1 MLISIA
7 DYTCLQWFNLIS
19 YFVSTK
25 GVLTDVGSGNK
36 LDFFCL
42 YTILKILYMKKF
54 RFILILLCFLCTKSI
69 AQTITHVTLTY
80 YQPVKSQCDKEPLV
94 TADGSKI
101 NLHHLKHNKIKWCA
115 ISRDLLYLFP
125 KNKPKKVFI
134 EGFGIYEVKDV
145 MNKRHKHRIDILIHP
160 KNSKRISIKHVKVKI
175 LK

>member
-1 MLISIA
+1 
-7 DYTCLQWFNLIS
+7 
-19 YFVSTK
+19 
-25 GVLTDVGSGNK
+25 
-36 LDFFCL
+36 
-42 YTILKILYMKKF
+42 MKKQ
-54 RFILILLCFLCTKSI
+54 ILIFLLLGFMSKAFCQ
-69 AQTITHVTLTY
+69 AITHVTLTC
-80 YQPVKSQCDKEPLV
+80 YQPVKSQCDNKPLI

-160 KNSKRISIKHVKVKI
+160 KSSKRISINNVKVKI
-175 LK
+175 L